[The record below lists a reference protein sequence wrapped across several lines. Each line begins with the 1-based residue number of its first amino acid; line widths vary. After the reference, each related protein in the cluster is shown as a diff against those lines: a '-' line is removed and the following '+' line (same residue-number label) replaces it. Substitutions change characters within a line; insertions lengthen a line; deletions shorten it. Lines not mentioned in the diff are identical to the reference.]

1 MKKTFLVSLCA
12 LFFGVLALNAAS
24 LDAKKAKISFGAF
37 KTIDKAL
44 VKGSFDDIKLQFG
57 KDNSSIKGVL
67 EGATAVIDTAK
78 INLGDDVKN
87 ENLTN
92 FFFAYFKK
100 DKDAKSLIKV
110 KFENVI
116 EGKDKGTILANITM
130 NGVDRRVPLQYNI
143 KDGKLSAIGTIDL
156 LDFSL
161 DNAYKKLIEGCE
173 ELHEGVTWT
182 QVELYFEAPI
192 K

>member
-24 LDAKKAKISFGAF
+24 LDANQAKVSFGAF

-57 KDNSSIKGVL
+57 KDSSSIKGVL

-130 NGVDRRVPLQYNI
+130 NGVDRKVPLQYNI

-161 DNAYKKLIEGCE
+161 NNAYKKLIEGCG